1 LEDKK
6 YMPKKR
12 IVVTGLGAVTSIGLN
27 VNDYWNNL
35 LAGKTNAGLITKFDT
50 SDIATKVA
58 CEIKDFNVTN
68 VLDKKTA
75 RRMDEFVQYA
85 YTAGIEALTDAGL
98 MKDGEVINDIDKTRV
113 GIIIGSGIGGFQTIR
128 DQIKVADNRGFKKVS
143 PFFIPMM
150 ISNMASGQCSILWGF
165 KGPNYCV
172 TSACATGNHALTTA
186 LFHLE
191 RGDADVMI
199 TGGSEAAIIDV
210 GVAGFS
216 NSRAMSRRN
225 DDPKTASRPFD
236 KDRDGFVVGEGS
248 GILVIETEEHALK
261 RGAKIYAEYLGSGMS
276 ADAYHI
282 TLPCEDGSGAI
293 LSMEHAIKDAG
304 IKKEDINYINAHGTS
319 TPAGDK
325 AEISSIKKVFGEHHK
340 NIKVNSTKSMVGHLL
355 GAAGGVEAVALV
367 KSIET
372 GKLHPTINV
381 FNQDPECDM
390 DVIPNKPVDF
400 DVNVGMSN
408 SFGFGGHN
416 CTVVMG
422 KYKK

>member
-1 LEDKK
+1 
-6 YMPKKR
+6 MPKKR

-390 DVIPNKPVDF
+390 DVVPNKAVDF

-416 CTVVMG
+416 CTIVMG

>member
-1 LEDKK
+1 
-6 YMPKKR
+6 MPKKR

>member
-1 LEDKK
+1 MSRKK
-6 YMPKKR
+6 

-27 VNDYWNNL
+27 VNDYWNSL
-35 LAGKTNAGLITKFDT
+35 LEGKTSAGLITKFDPV
-50 SDIATKVA
+50 DIATKVA
-58 CEIKDFNVTN
+58 CEIKDFDVTD

-75 RRMDEFVQYA
+75 RRMDDFVKYA
-85 YTAGIEALTDAGL
+85 YGAGYEALTDAGL
-98 MKDGEVINDIDKTRV
+98 MQDGKITDDIDKTRA

-128 DQIKVADNRGFKKVS
+128 EQIKVADKRGFKKVS

-191 RGDADVMI
+191 RGDADIMI
-199 TGGSEAAIIDV
+199 AGGSEAAIIDV

-216 NSRAMSRRN
+216 NSKAMSRRN

-236 KDRDGFVVGEGS
+236 VDRDGFVVGEGS
-248 GILVIETEEHALK
+248 GILVLETEEHALK

-276 ADAYHI
+276 ADAFHI

-304 IKKEDINYINAHGTS
+304 VKKEDINYINTHGTS

-340 NIKVNSTKSMVGHLL
+340 NMKVNSTKSMVGHLL

-390 DVIPNKPVDF
+390 DVVPNKAIDF

-416 CTVVMG
+416 CTIVMG
-422 KYKK
+422 KYKS